1 MRKAVKP
8 VLSGVL
14 GLAAMALTA
23 APAVAGGGCCDCY
36 GGYAGYG
43 YAPRPPA
50 YVYQP
55 NVSYY
60 QVAPRG
66 YAAYY
71 YAPPPP
77 PVYYAPPAPPP
88 AYGYAYVDRGPA
100 VVIERGP
107 RWRRW

>member
-1 MRKAVKP
+1 MRKGVKP

-14 GLAAMALTA
+14 GLAAMALMS
-23 APAVAGGGCCDCY
+23 APAAAGGGGCDCY

-43 YAPRPPA
+43 YAPYGYAPVPRA

-55 NVSYY
+55 SVAYY
-60 QVAPRG
+60 NVAPRG
-66 YAAYY
+66 YVSGYY

-77 PVYYAPPAPPP
+77 PPV
-88 AYGYAYVDRGPA
+88 YGYAYVNRGPA

-107 RWRRW
+107 RWHRRW

>member
-1 MRKAVKP
+1 MRKGVKP

-14 GLAAMALTA
+14 GLAAMALMS
-23 APAVAGGGCCDCY
+23 APAAAGGGCCDCY

-43 YAPRPPA
+43 YAPYGYAPVPRA

-55 NVSYY
+55 SVAYY
-60 QVAPRG
+60 NVAPRG
-66 YAAYY
+66 YVSGYY

-77 PVYYAPPAPPP
+77 PPV
-88 AYGYAYVDRGPA
+88 YGYAYVNRGPA

-107 RWRRW
+107 RWHRRW